1 MHWIDPAIHALE
13 YAHSMI
19 ERANEFI
26 FKQLV
31 KVNSGT
37 MSETLC

>member
-1 MHWIDPAIHALE
+1 MHWIDPAIHAAV

-19 ERANEFI
+19 DRANEFI

-31 KVNSGT
+31 KVNSGI